1 MKTKYDY
8 EFDETLLS
16 DEPFIDPDFK
26 LKQCK
31 PWQEVHDELC
41 RRVGKHYGL
50 NDIREAVWDDTEAN
64 SYEPLGRRGV
74 L

>member
-26 LKQCK
+26 LKPTYPMEEVFDEFCK
-31 PWQEVHDELC
+31 EL
-41 RRVGKHYGL
+41 GQLYGL
-50 NDIREAVWDDTEAN
+50 NDIREAK
-64 SYEPLGRRGV
+64 
-74 L
+74 